1 MSIRFQRFRGV
12 VSLLLE
18 KGEEEVVVV
27 VVGDVIVEVEV
38 GATGVEECQR
48 SYRVQTAGCFSR
60 RQLMRGHRD
69 TRRGIRTIITSL
81 HRRLITVL
89 ALALALVPEL
99 RQDHHHQYHHHIVH
113 SLLHP
118 AEANTS
124 TKHQDTAID
133 LVLPPRQAS
142 HQQAFIM
149 ALDRCRLIT
158 HRAAV

>member
-1 MSIRFQRFRGV
+1 M
-12 VSLLLE
+12 LE
-18 KGEEEVVVV
+18 KGEEEEEEVVVV

-81 HRRLITVL
+81 HQCLIMVL

-99 RQDHHHQYHHHIVH
+99 QQDHHHQYHHHIVH
-113 SLLHP
+113 SPLHP
-118 AEANTS
+118 AEEANTS
-124 TKHQDTAID
+124 IKRQDTAID
-133 LVLPPRQAS
+133 LVLPPRQLS
-142 HQQAFIM
+142 RQQAFIM
-149 ALDRCRLIT
+149 ALGRCRLIT